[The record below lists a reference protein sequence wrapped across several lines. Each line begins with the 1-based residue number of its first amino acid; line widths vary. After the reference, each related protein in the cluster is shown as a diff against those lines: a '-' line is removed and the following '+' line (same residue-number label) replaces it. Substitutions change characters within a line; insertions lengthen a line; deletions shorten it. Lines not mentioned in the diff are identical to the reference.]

1 VIVLNIYD
9 IINNNLWILI
19 ANGGFFM
26 NNIIKICI
34 ICTLLSFLP
43 SISTAQVSS
52 EYMGD
57 KKQTYSL
64 AYPVVDIADKKI
76 EDKINEDIEAQLEDL
91 KEKIE
96 KHVYSKVDMTYYE
109 KYEDDNIISLMF
121 YVNKKKKFS
130 NSMELEGYTITY
142 DKHTGER
149 VPMSRYLNIN
159 LEQLQDALNNSQAY
173 AVDGLD
179 NGVNLSKRI
188 PYVSHNYFIC
198 HDGSIGLLYQAGDL
212 MEVEAGACKIVV
224 SPETIAKV
232 NELNKANE

>member
-1 VIVLNIYD
+1 
-9 IINNNLWILI
+9 
-19 ANGGFFM
+19 M

-64 AYPVVDIADKKI
+64 AYPVVDIEDKKI

-109 KYEDDNIISLMF
+109 K
-121 YVNKKKKFS
+121 
-130 NSMELEGYTITY
+130 
-142 DKHTGER
+142 
-149 VPMSRYLNIN
+149 
-159 LEQLQDALNNSQAY
+159 
-173 AVDGLD
+173 
-179 NGVNLSKRI
+179 
-188 PYVSHNYFIC
+188 
-198 HDGSIGLLYQAGDL
+198 
-212 MEVEAGACKIVV
+212 
-224 SPETIAKV
+224 
-232 NELNKANE
+232 

>member
-1 VIVLNIYD
+1 
-9 IINNNLWILI
+9 
-19 ANGGFFM
+19 M

-34 ICTLLSFLP
+34 IFTLLSFLP

-64 AYPVVDIADKKI
+64 AYPVVDIEDKKI

-159 LEQLQDALNNSQAY
+159 LEQLQDAAKLMPLM
-173 AVDGLD
+173 VWIMVL
-179 NGVNLSKRI
+179 I
-188 PYVSHNYFIC
+188 
-198 HDGSIGLLYQAGDL
+198 YQKEYH
-212 MEVEAGACKIVV
+212 M
-224 SPETIAKV
+224 
-232 NELNKANE
+232 

>member
-1 VIVLNIYD
+1 
-9 IINNNLWILI
+9 
-19 ANGGFFM
+19 M

-34 ICTLLSFLP
+34 IFTLLSFLP

-64 AYPVVDIADKKI
+64 AYPVVDIEDKKI

-179 NGVNLSKRI
+179 SWR
-188 PYVSHNYFIC
+188 F
-198 HDGSIGLLYQAGDL
+198 DGSGSWCLQDCSITRNYCQS
-212 MEVEAGACKIVV
+212 K
-224 SPETIAKV
+224 
-232 NELNKANE
+232 

>member
-1 VIVLNIYD
+1 
-9 IINNNLWILI
+9 
-19 ANGGFFM
+19 M
-26 NNIIKICI
+26 KNIIKIFVFCM
-34 ICTLLSFLP
+34 LLSFVP
-43 SISTAQVSS
+43 SITMAQVSS

-57 KKQTYSL
+57 TNQTYSF
-64 AYPVVDIADKKI
+64 AYPVVSIDDEKS
-76 EDKINEDIEAQLEDL
+76 ENKINKDIEIQLEDL
-91 KEKIE
+91 KDKIK

-130 NSMELEGYTITY
+130 NLMELTGYTVTY

-149 VPMSRYLNIN
+149 VPMDRYLNIN
-159 LEQLQDALNNSQAY
+159 LEQLQDALNNSYAY
-173 AVDGLD
+173 TVDGLD

-198 HDGSIGLLYQAGDL
+198 HDGSIGLLYQPGDL
-212 MEVEAGACKIVV
+212 MEVEAGACKIIV

-232 NELNKANE
+232 NELNKASK

>member
-1 VIVLNIYD
+1 
-9 IINNNLWILI
+9 
-19 ANGGFFM
+19 M
-26 NNIIKICI
+26 KNIIKICVF
-34 ICTLLSFLP
+34 CMLLSFVP
-43 SISTAQVSS
+43 SMAMAQVSS

-57 KKQTYSL
+57 TNQTYSL
-64 AYPVVDIADKKI
+64 AYPVVSIDDEKS
-76 EDKINEDIEAQLEDL
+76 ENKINKDIEIQLDDL

-130 NSMELEGYTITY
+130 NLMELTGYTVTY

-149 VPMSRYLNIN
+149 VPMDRYLNIN
-159 LEQLQDALNNSQAY
+159 LEQLQDALNNSYAY
-173 AVDGLD
+173 TVDGLD

-198 HDGSIGLLYQAGDL
+198 HDGSIGLLYQPGDL
-212 MEVEAGACKIVV
+212 MEVEAGACKIIV

-232 NELNKANE
+232 NELNKASK

>member
-1 VIVLNIYD
+1 
-9 IINNNLWILI
+9 
-19 ANGGFFM
+19 M

-34 ICTLLSFLP
+34 IFTLLSFLP

-64 AYPVVDIADKKI
+64 AYPVVDIEDKKI

-179 NGVNLSKRI
+179 NSVNLSKRI

-212 MEVEAGACKIVV
+212 MEVEAGVCKIVV

>member
-1 VIVLNIYD
+1 
-9 IINNNLWILI
+9 
-19 ANGGFFM
+19 
-26 NNIIKICI
+26 
-34 ICTLLSFLP
+34 
-43 SISTAQVSS
+43 
-52 EYMGD
+52 
-57 KKQTYSL
+57 
-64 AYPVVDIADKKI
+64 
-76 EDKINEDIEAQLEDL
+76 
-91 KEKIE
+91 
-96 KHVYSKVDMTYYE
+96 
-109 KYEDDNIISLMF
+109 MF

-212 MEVEAGACKIVV
+212 MEVEAGVCKIVV

>member
-1 VIVLNIYD
+1 MSFLMPLNHIYD

-19 ANGGFFM
+19 TNGGFFM

-64 AYPVVDIADKKI
+64 AYPVVDIEDKKI

-109 KYEDDNIISLMF
+109 KYEEIPEGAQPK
-121 YVNKKKKFS
+121 Y
-130 NSMELEGYTITY
+130 EL
-142 DKHTGER
+142 
-149 VPMSRYLNIN
+149 
-159 LEQLQDALNNSQAY
+159 ALT
-173 AVDGLD
+173 
-179 NGVNLSKRI
+179 
-188 PYVSHNYFIC
+188 
-198 HDGSIGLLYQAGDL
+198 
-212 MEVEAGACKIVV
+212 KIQWRQRWHRLRKNAMLK
-224 SPETIAKV
+224 I
-232 NELNKANE
+232 

>member
-1 VIVLNIYD
+1 
-9 IINNNLWILI
+9 
-19 ANGGFFM
+19 M
-26 NNIIKICI
+26 KNIIKIFVFCM
-34 ICTLLSFLP
+34 LLSFVP
-43 SISTAQVSS
+43 SITMAQVSS

-57 KKQTYSL
+57 TNQTYSL
-64 AYPVVDIADKKI
+64 AYPVVSIDDEKS
-76 EDKINEDIEAQLEDL
+76 ENKINKDIEIQLDDL

-130 NSMELEGYTITY
+130 NLMELTGYTVTY

-149 VPMSRYLNIN
+149 VPMDRYLNIN
-159 LEQLQDALNNSQAY
+159 LEQLQDALNNSYAY
-173 AVDGLD
+173 TVDGLD

-198 HDGSIGLLYQAGDL
+198 HDGSIGLLYQPGDL
-212 MEVEAGACKIVV
+212 MEVEAGACKIIV

-232 NELNKANE
+232 NELNKASK

>member
-1 VIVLNIYD
+1 
-9 IINNNLWILI
+9 
-19 ANGGFFM
+19 M
-26 NNIIKICI
+26 KNIIKICVF
-34 ICTLLSFLP
+34 CMLLSFVP
-43 SISTAQVSS
+43 SITMAQVSS

-57 KKQTYSL
+57 TNQTYSF
-64 AYPVVDIADKKI
+64 AYPVVSIDDEKS
-76 EDKINEDIEAQLEDL
+76 ENKINKDIEIQLEDL
-91 KEKIE
+91 KDKIK

-130 NSMELEGYTITY
+130 NLMELTGYTVTY

-149 VPMSRYLNIN
+149 VPMDRYLNIN
-159 LEQLQDALNNSQAY
+159 LEQLQDALNNSHAY

-198 HDGSIGLLYQAGDL
+198 HDGSIGLLYQPGDL
-212 MEVEAGACKIVV
+212 MEVEAGACKIIV

-232 NELNKANE
+232 NELNKASK